1 MAYSPTTLVGCQA
14 IADTSTTKQHPLG
27 TIVRAVDPTYGEG
40 EFIYLQGIGSTV
52 IGSVVNYDAN
62 WVTELNTTG
71 LATPSPLAVAM
82 SANVASSYGWY
93 QIAGQA
99 VVVKANTLSLAVGD
113 TIATAAGA
121 AIVVASG
128 LIVNGA
134 IVAAVASAV
143 TASTSVRV
151 MINRPHDPSD
161 VS

>member
-1 MAYSPTTLVGCQA
+1 MAYTTNLAGGQQ
-14 IADTSTTKQHPLG
+14 IAETSTTKQHPLG
-27 TIVRAVDPTYGEG
+27 TIVKGWDPTYGEG

-52 IGSVVNYDAN
+52 VGSVVNYDAN

-82 SANVASSYGWY
+82 SANVANQYGWY
-93 QIAGQA
+93 QISGQA
-99 VVVKANTLSLAVGD
+99 VVVKSNALSLAVGD
-113 TIATAAGA
+113 TIATSGGA

>member
-1 MAYSPTTLVGCQA
+1 MAYTTNLAGGQQ
-14 IADTSTTKQHPLG
+14 IAETSSTKEHPLG
-27 TIVRAVDPTYGEG
+27 TIVRGWDPTYGEG

-52 IGSVVNYDAN
+52 DGSVVNYDAN

-82 SANVASSYGWY
+82 SANVASRYGWY
-93 QIAGQA
+93 QISGQA
-99 VVVKANTLSLAVGD
+99 VVVKSAALSLDIGN

-143 TASTSVRV
+143 TGSTSVRV